1 MKYIIFL
8 LPIFILFSSF
18 STSGSNDLIRT
29 ESKNV
34 SYHFPKNDILIPEKF
49 ASMKVREIEKIA
61 GRKFSLK
68 EKIAIK
74 ILQYKTKKELK
85 KGDESSSKGKIAMIL
100 SIIGLALI
108 FVPYGILASV
118 PLAILAILLGSKAVK
133 ENPQDKQAKAGRIMG
148 FLTLGLF
155 VVALFISLIFL
166 AAFSGIW
173 G

>member
-1 MKYIIFL
+1 M
-8 LPIFILFSSF
+8 
-18 STSGSNDLIRT
+18 
-29 ESKNV
+29 
-34 SYHFPKNDILIPEKF
+34 
-49 ASMKVREIEKIA
+49 
-61 GRKFSLK
+61 
-68 EKIAIK
+68 
-74 ILQYKTKKELK
+74 QYKTKKELK